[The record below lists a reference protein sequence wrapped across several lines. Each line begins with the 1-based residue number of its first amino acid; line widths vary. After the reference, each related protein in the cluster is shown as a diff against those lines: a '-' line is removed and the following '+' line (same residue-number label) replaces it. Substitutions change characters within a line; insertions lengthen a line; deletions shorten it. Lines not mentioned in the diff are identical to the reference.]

1 MVIKVNGRS
10 RFWNGARISYDN
22 IVRDIVCEHVGN
34 RNALH
39 TVTYAYRK
47 GAKPG
52 GTLAPGQDIEAE
64 SGMIFNA
71 IVTGNG

>member
-1 MVIKVNGRS
+1 MVIKVNGKS

-39 TVTYAYRK
+39 TVSYAYRRSV
-47 GAKPG
+47 KPG
-52 GTLAPGQDIEAE
+52 GTLAPGEDIEAE

-71 IVTGNG
+71 MVTGNG